1 MARKSSYDTSDLR
14 NAATAEAAAAAR
26 PFDRVRG
33 RVITGTVLCIA
44 LFTAIGGWATT
55 AKLTGAVIAAGT
67 VKVDEN
73 IKQVQHRDGG
83 IIAEIRVREGEEVA
97 AGQVMFRL
105 DDAQSK
111 AELSILRA
119 QLDEAEARRAR
130 LQSDRDGNDAIIFPA
145 HLVPPDQ
152 PLSDLVAGEVRLHAG
167 TLANRA
173 NQRQQLELGIHQIED
188 EIAGLSAQ
196 RAALEEE
203 ISLVEGTHV
212 RLRDLAARGLVEA
225 GRTDAMA
232 RDSAQLRGR
241 LGELDASIARSH
253 ARISEMRVR
262 ILAVDDLARTEALRE
277 LGATETRI
285 LELTDRIA
293 AVTDRLSRT
302 EIRAPISGRINELT
316 VFTIGGVITPAEVLA
331 TIVPADARLRIEA
344 RLPPTSVDQVYTDQK
359 ARVRFSSFNH
369 RTTPELIGA
378 VRYVA
383 PATSVDAGTGEA
395 YYVGHIELLPGE
407 AEKLGDLALLPGMP
421 AEIYIETIE
430 QTAAAYFGKPLTDQ
444 FARAFREE

>member
-1 MARKSSYDTSDLR
+1 VIAGGDGDDWVDGGDGDDRLFGQQGDDTILGGAGADIAEGGDGNDWVDGGDGKDTLLGNMARKSSYDTSDLR
-14 NAATAEAAAAAR
+14 NAATAETAAAAR

-83 IIAEIRVREGEEVA
+83 IIAEIRVREGEEVV

-262 ILAVDDLARTEALRE
+262 TWRWTILRGRKPCGNSARPKHE
-277 LGATETRI
+277 
-285 LELTDRIA
+285 
-293 AVTDRLSRT
+293 SW
-302 EIRAPISGRINELT
+302 N
-316 VFTIGGVITPAEVLA
+316 
-331 TIVPADARLRIEA
+331 
-344 RLPPTSVDQVYTDQK
+344 
-359 ARVRFSSFNH
+359 
-369 RTTPELIGA
+369 
-378 VRYVA
+378 
-383 PATSVDAGTGEA
+383 
-395 YYVGHIELLPGE
+395 
-407 AEKLGDLALLPGMP
+407 
-421 AEIYIETIE
+421 
-430 QTAAAYFGKPLTDQ
+430 
-444 FARAFREE
+444 